1 MARRQRL
8 LTLSPKHGAI
18 KIDFGDRFMRKML
31 TSFAMA
37 QALFLSAPA
46 TGQSAD
52 NNAIAAN
59 NGWSVEQKRDANWH
73 LDQHKK
79 LSAAIAALAPQRPG
93 VVDAYVVSI
102 GLDGDPVFGR
112 EASEAAKVLARRYG
126 AAGRSITLTTGAQS
140 AAPQGSPTNLATTLA
155 AVAAKMDVK
164 EDVLILYATSHG
176 TAEVGLVYRDGEEGY
191 GLISPKRL
199 AKMLG
204 GLGINRRMLLISA
217 CFSGVFVPALK
228 SENSVIVTAAS
239 DARTSFGCAASNDW
253 TYFGDALINTALRKS
268 QPFDKAVQDALIL
281 INGWESERGLD
292 PSEPQVFVGDKA
304 GAWLSVL
311 EKRVPSVATA
321 KVGRPAI
328 AEDAVES
335 GR

>member
-1 MARRQRL
+1 LQDARVRKI
-8 LTLSPKHGAI
+8 LTYL
-18 KIDFGDRFMRKML
+18 
-31 TSFAMA
+31 AMT
-37 QALFLSAPA
+37 QFLFLSASA
-46 TGQSAD
+46 VGQNAD

-59 NGWSVEQKRDANWH
+59 NGWSVEQKREAIWH

-79 LSAAIAALAPQRPG
+79 LSAAITALAPQRPG
-93 VVDAYVVSI
+93 VIDAYVVSI

-112 EASEAAKVLARRYG
+112 EASEAAKVLTRRYG
-126 AAGRSITLTTGAQS
+126 AAGRSITLTTGAKNL
-140 AAPQGSPTNLATTLA
+140 APQGSPNNLATALA

-191 GLISPKRL
+191 GFISPKRL
-199 AKMLG
+199 AKILD

-228 SENSVIVTAAS
+228 NDTSVIVTAAS
-239 DARTSFGCAASNDW
+239 DARTSFGCAATNDW

-268 QPFDKAVQDALIL
+268 QSFDKAVSDALIL
-281 INGWESERGLD
+281 INGWESERDLLA
-292 PSEPQVFVGDKA
+292 SEPQVFVGDKT
-304 GAWLSVL
+304 GAWLGAL

-328 AEDAVES
+328 AGDAVEA

>member
-1 MARRQRL
+1 V
-8 LTLSPKHGAI
+8 K
-18 KIDFGDRFMRKML
+18 KIL
-31 TSFAMA
+31 TSLAMM
-37 QALFLSAPA
+37 QLLLLSASA
-46 TGQSAD
+46 VGQSAD
-52 NNAIAAN
+52 NNAVAAN
-59 NGWSVEQKRDANWH
+59 NGWSVEQKREAAWH
-73 LDQHKK
+73 LDQHKR

-93 VVDAYVVSI
+93 VIDAYVVSI
-102 GLDGDPVFGR
+102 GLDADPVFGR
-112 EASEAAKVLARRYG
+112 EANEAAKVLSRRYG
-126 AAGRSITLTTGAQS
+126 AAGRSITLATGAKS
-140 AAPQGSPTNLATTLA
+140 LDPQGSPTNLATALA

-191 GLISPKRL
+191 GLVSPKRL
-199 AKMLG
+199 AKLLS

-228 SENSVIVTAAS
+228 NDSSVIVTAAS
-239 DARTSFGCAASNDW
+239 DARTSFGCAATNDW

-268 QPFDKAVQDALIL
+268 QPFDKAVSDALIL
-281 INGWESERGLD
+281 INGWESERDLLA
-292 PSEPQVFVGDKA
+292 SEPQVFVGDKA
-304 GAWLSVL
+304 GAWLGVI

-328 AEDAVES
+328 AGDAVEA

>member
-1 MARRQRL
+1 M
-8 LTLSPKHGAI
+8 G
-18 KIDFGDRFMRKML
+18 KML
-31 TSFAMA
+31 TSFAVA
-37 QALFLSAPA
+37 QALFLSASA
-46 TGQSAD
+46 VGQVAD

-59 NGWSVEQKRDANWH
+59 NGWSVEQKRDAAWH

-79 LSAAIAALAPQRPG
+79 LSAAIAGLAPQRPG

-126 AAGRSITLTTGAQS
+126 ATGRSITLATGTKS
-140 AAPQGSPTNLATTLA
+140 LAPQGSPTNLATALA

-199 AKMLG
+199 AKLLG
-204 GLGINRRMLLISA
+204 GLGINRRMMLISA

-228 SENSVIVTAAS
+228 NDTSVIVTAAS
-239 DARTSFGCAASNDW
+239 DARTSFGCAATNDW

-268 QPFDKAVQDALIL
+268 QSFDKAISDALIL

-304 GAWLSVL
+304 AAWLGVL

-328 AEDAVES
+328 AGDALEA

>member
-1 MARRQRL
+1 
-8 LTLSPKHGAI
+8 
-18 KIDFGDRFMRKML
+18 ML
-31 TSFAMA
+31 TSFVIA
-37 QALFLSAPA
+37 QALFLSASA
-46 TGQSAD
+46 VAQSAD
-52 NNAIAAN
+52 DNAIAAN
-59 NGWSVEQKRDANWH
+59 NGWSAEQKRDAAWY

-79 LSAAIAALAPQRPG
+79 LSAVIAALAPQRPG
-93 VVDAYVVSI
+93 VIDAYVVSI
-102 GLDGDPVFGR
+102 GLDSDPVFGR

-126 AAGRSITLTTGAQS
+126 AAGRSITLATGVKS
-140 AAPQGSPTNLATTLA
+140 LVPQGSPANLATALA

-191 GLISPKRL
+191 GLVSPKRL
-199 AKMLG
+199 AKMLD

-228 SENSVIVTAAS
+228 NDTSIIVTAAS
-239 DARTSFGCAASNDW
+239 GARTSFGCAATNDW

-268 QPFDKAVQDALIL
+268 QSFDKAVSEALIL
-281 INGWESERGLD
+281 INGWESERELD
-292 PSEPQVFVGDKA
+292 SSEPQVFVGDKA
-304 GAWLSVL
+304 AVWLGVI
-311 EKRVPSVATA
+311 EKRVPTVATA

-328 AEDAVES
+328 AGDAVEA

>member
-1 MARRQRL
+1 MAKWL
-8 LTLSPKHGAI
+8 NIS
-18 KIDFGDRFMRKML
+18 
-31 TSFAMA
+31 
-37 QALFLSAPA
+37 ALACTFLLSASA
-46 TGQSAD
+46 VGQVAD

-59 NGWSVEQKRDANWH
+59 NGWSVEQKRDAAWH

-79 LSAAIAALAPQRPG
+79 LSAAIANLAPQRPG

-126 AAGRSITLTTGAQS
+126 AAGRSITLATGTKS
-140 AAPQGSPTNLATTLA
+140 LAPQGSPTNLATALA

-204 GLGINRRMLLISA
+204 GLGINRRMMLISA

-228 SENSVIVTAAS
+228 NDTSVIVTAAS
-239 DARTSFGCAASNDW
+239 DARTSFGCAATNDW

-268 QPFDKAVQDALIL
+268 QPFDKAISDALIL

-304 GAWLSVL
+304 GAWLGVI
-311 EKRVPSVATA
+311 EKRVPTVATV

-328 AEDAVES
+328 AGEAVET

>member
-1 MARRQRL
+1 MEA
-8 LTLSPKHGAI
+8 SFKDSHVG
-18 KIDFGDRFMRKML
+18 KML
-31 TSFAMA
+31 TSLAVA
-37 QALFLSAPA
+37 QALFLSASA
-46 TGQSAD
+46 VGQVAD

-59 NGWSVEQKRDANWH
+59 NGWSVEQKRDAAWH

-79 LSAAIAALAPQRPG
+79 LSAAIAGLAPQRPG

-126 AAGRSITLTTGAQS
+126 ATGRSITLATGTKS
-140 AAPQGSPTNLATTLA
+140 LAPQGSPTNLATALA

-199 AKMLG
+199 ARMID

-228 SENSVIVTAAS
+228 SDTSVIVTAAS
-239 DARTSFGCAASNDW
+239 DARTSFGCAATNDW

-268 QPFDKAVQDALIL
+268 QPFDKAISDALIL

-304 GAWLSVL
+304 AAWLGVL

-328 AEDAVES
+328 AGDAVEAW
-335 GR
+335 R